1 MALEEFVGAITLEW
15 DGREI
20 DCVSLQTRQSTGRRL
35 VKTMNKTGNAA
46 GFTKGVTQ
54 YDLTVVVVVPT
65 DGNEPS
71 WADLEGAKLTQ
82 EPIAGGK
89 RVSYLDCFSTDV
101 SESYEVEGEA
111 RRTIQLHAIKK
122 VEE

>member
-15 DGREI
+15 DGRDI
-20 DCVSLQTRQSTGRRL
+20 DCVSLQARESTGRKL
-35 VKTMNKTGNAA
+35 VKTMSKTGNAA
-46 GFTKGVTQ
+46 GFVKGVKQ
-54 YDLTVVVVVPT
+54 YDLTVVVVVPA
-65 DGNEPS
+65 DGNEPK

-82 EPIAGGK
+82 EPIAGGQ